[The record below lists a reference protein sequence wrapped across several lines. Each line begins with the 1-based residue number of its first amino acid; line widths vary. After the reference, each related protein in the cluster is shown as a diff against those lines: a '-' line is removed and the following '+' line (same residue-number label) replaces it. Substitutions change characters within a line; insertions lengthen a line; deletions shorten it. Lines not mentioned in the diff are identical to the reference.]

1 MRSQLA
7 VEEITAR
14 ASQSLEY
21 KDVWLKRDLN
31 LEEWQ
36 KEKDPRQEA
45 EEKILKRT
53 ETEKKFYWKMLDMRL
68 RRWFIRQR
76 EEEVE
81 KPQQQQQEVHVM
93 KRAIN

>member
-1 MRSQLA
+1 MKEIQGHSVRMRSQLA

-36 KEKDPRQEA
+36 KEEDPRQEA

-53 ETEKKFYWKMLDMRL
+53 ETEKKFYWRMLDMRL
-68 RRWFIRQR
+68 RRWFIWEK
-76 EEEVE
+76 EEEME
-81 KPQQQQQEVHVM
+81 KPH
-93 KRAIN
+93 